1 MKRKLAAACI
11 SMCMVSSLLA
21 GCGSSE
27 QTVQNQSEQTQNS
40 EKTQEEV
47 KTEETTQVSE
57 NSDNNSNDA
66 IANLIAATDAP
77 VDLTLWCAETEEYQT
92 VMAQLVDEFK
102 NTYPD
107 VQFNITIGAESEAN
121 CKDDVL
127 KDVES
132 AADVFVFA
140 DDQLIDLVNA
150 GALQSVDAAFTYDPK
165 TANAASTVEAAS
177 VDGKLYAYPLTASNG
192 YFLFYNSDYLTE
204 EDVSS
209 WDNLLAAAQ
218 KQGKTVGM
226 EVSGAWYLYG
236 FFAGA
241 RFLYDFRF
249 GAARMPAAFRGNQK
263 KREIGGG
270 YGEQH
275 DIHPQNARVR
285 ESRMLRLATALLEA
299 SDLTLNEIASRTGFS
314 DPYYFSHRFPA
325 FHFQKFLHFISIQFM
340 QTHLNLQNQMN
351 QY

>member
-11 SMCMVSSLLA
+11 SMCIVSSLLA

-40 EKTQEEV
+40 EKTHEEV

-150 GALQSVDAAFTYDPK
+150 GALQSVSILK
-165 TANAASTVEAAS
+165 SLN
-177 VDGKLYAYPLTASNG
+177 
-192 YFLFYNSDYLTE
+192 
-204 EDVSS
+204 
-209 WDNLLAAAQ
+209 
-218 KQGKTVGM
+218 
-226 EVSGAWYLYG
+226 
-236 FFAGA
+236 
-241 RFLYDFRF
+241 
-249 GAARMPAAFRGNQK
+249 
-263 KREIGGG
+263 
-270 YGEQH
+270 
-275 DIHPQNARVR
+275 
-285 ESRMLRLATALLEA
+285 ML
-299 SDLTLNEIASRTGFS
+299 
-314 DPYYFSHRFPA
+314 
-325 FHFQKFLHFISIQFM
+325 
-340 QTHLNLQNQMN
+340 
-351 QY
+351 